1 MGDLLFLAHRIPYPP
16 DKGDKIRSWNILK
29 YVAERAPVHLGAFV
43 DDPEDMKHAD
53 FLASVCKSV
62 KLIPMDPKDR
72 LKRAWVGWRKG
83 EALSISLF
91 DDRAMK
97 RWVWDRVKQ
106 HDIDRM
112 FVFSSQM
119 APYALGH
126 TSQGR
131 RMVMDFV
138 DIDSDKFAQYA
149 KESRWPKSWLYARE
163 AKLLQSFEKQVAR
176 HVDVSLFVSD
186 AETAM
191 FKRIAGSY
199 AHTVDTL
206 HNGVDLEY
214 FSPSADFAPLGDEA
228 GIGAGPKLVF
238 TGAMDYR
245 PNADAVCWFADA
257 ILPLI
262 RKRYPQ
268 ARFFIVGGKPTPE
281 VQALGSREGI
291 IVTAR
296 VPDVRPY
303 VAAADVAV
311 APIRIARGVQN
322 KVLEAMAM
330 ARPVVATDAAWS
342 GIDAEPERDLLVRD
356 DAAAFAA
363 GVCAVL
369 EDPALGT
376 RLSESGR
383 RQVESRYAWSAQLA
397 KLDGWLGL
405 GAADPKVEAA

>member
-43 DDPEDMKHAD
+43 DDPEDMKHAE

-62 KLIPMDPKDR
+62 KLIPMDPKEK
-72 LKRAWVGWRKG
+72 LKRAWTGWRKG
-83 EALSISLF
+83 EALSIALF

-97 RWVWDRVKQ
+97 RWVWDRVK
-106 HDIDRM
+106 HDDIDRV

-126 TSQGR
+126 TSQER
-131 RMVMDFV
+131 RVVMDFV

-149 KESRWPKSWLYARE
+149 KESRWPKSRLYARE
-163 AKLLQSFEKQVAR
+163 AKLLQAFEKQVAR

-191 FKRIAGSY
+191 FRRIAGSY

-206 HNGVDLEY
+206 HNGVDLAY
-214 FSPSADFAPLGDEA
+214 FSPAADFAPLGDEA
-228 GIGAGPKLVF
+228 GPRLVF

-245 PNADAVCWFADA
+245 PNVDAVCWFADA
-257 ILPLI
+257 ILPLV
-262 RKRYPQ
+262 RKRYPA
-268 ARFFIVGGKPTPE
+268 ARFFVVGGKPAPE
-281 VQALGSREGI
+281 VQALASREGI
-291 IVTAR
+291 VVTGR

-311 APIRIARGVQN
+311 APVRIARGVQN
-322 KVLEAMAM
+322 KVLEAMAL
-330 ARPVVATDAAWS
+330 ARPVVATEAAWS
-342 GIDAEPERDLLVRD
+342 GIDAEPERDLLVRSD
-356 DAAAFAA
+356 AESFAAA
-363 GVCAVL
+363 VCAVL
-369 EDPALGT
+369 DDPALGA
-376 RLSESGR
+376 RLAGNAR
-383 RQVESRYAWSAQLA
+383 QQVESRYAWPAQLA
-397 KLDGWLGL
+397 KLDAWLGL
-405 GAADPKVEAA
+405 GAADSKVEAA

>member
-1 MGDLLFLAHRIPYPP
+1 MTDVWSRLPLWLANRMGRSFRGRWGRAMGDLLFLAHRIPYPP

-62 KLIPMDPKDR
+62 KLIPMDPKDK
-72 LKRAWVGWRKG
+72 LKRAFSGWRKG

-131 RMVMDFV
+131 RTVMDFV

-191 FKRIAGSY
+191 FKADRRFLC
-199 AHTVDTL
+199 AH
-206 HNGVDLEY
+206 G
-214 FSPSADFAPLGDEA
+214 
-228 GIGAGPKLVF
+228 
-238 TGAMDYR
+238 
-245 PNADAVCWFADA
+245 
-257 ILPLI
+257 
-262 RKRYPQ
+262 
-268 ARFFIVGGKPTPE
+268 
-281 VQALGSREGI
+281 
-291 IVTAR
+291 
-296 VPDVRPY
+296 
-303 VAAADVAV
+303 
-311 APIRIARGVQN
+311 
-322 KVLEAMAM
+322 
-330 ARPVVATDAAWS
+330 
-342 GIDAEPERDLLVRD
+342 
-356 DAAAFAA
+356 
-363 GVCAVL
+363 
-369 EDPALGT
+369 
-376 RLSESGR
+376 
-383 RQVESRYAWSAQLA
+383 RYAAQRRRSRLLLAQRRLHSA
-397 KLDGWLGL
+397 WR
-405 GAADPKVEAA
+405 

>member
-43 DDPEDMKHAD
+43 DDPEDMKHAE

-62 KLIPMDPKDR
+62 KLIPMEPRDR
-72 LKRAWVGWRKG
+72 LKRAWTGWRKG
-83 EALSISLF
+83 EALSIALF

-97 RWVWDRVKQ
+97 RWVWDRVK
-106 HDIDRM
+106 HDDIDRV

-126 TSQGR
+126 TSQER
-131 RMVMDFV
+131 RVVMDFV

-149 KESRWPKSWLYARE
+149 KESRWPKSRLYARE
-163 AKLLQSFEKQVAR
+163 AKLLQAFEKQVAR

-191 FKRIAGSY
+191 FRRIAGSY

-206 HNGVDLEY
+206 HNGVDLGY
-214 FSPSADFAPLGDEA
+214 FSPGADFAPLGDE
-228 GIGAGPKLVF
+228 AGPKLVF

-245 PNADAVCWFADA
+245 PNIDAVCWFADA
-257 ILPLI
+257 ILPLV
-262 RKRYPQ
+262 RKRYPA
-268 ARFFIVGGKPTPE
+268 ARFFVVGGKPSPE
-281 VQALGSREGI
+281 VQALASREGI
-291 IVTAR
+291 VVTGR

-311 APIRIARGVQN
+311 APVRIARGVQN
-322 KVLEAMAM
+322 KVLEAMAL
-330 ARPVVATDAAWS
+330 ARPVVATEAAWS
-342 GIDAEPERDLLVRD
+342 GIDAEPERDLLVRSD
-356 DAAAFAA
+356 AESFAAA
-363 GVCAVL
+363 VCAVL
-369 EDPALGT
+369 DDPALGA
-376 RLSESGR
+376 RLAGNAR
-383 RQVESRYAWSAQLA
+383 QQVESRYAWPAQLA
-397 KLDGWLGL
+397 KLDAWLGL
-405 GAADPKVEAA
+405 GAADSKVEAA

>member
-43 DDPEDMKHAD
+43 DDPEDMKHAE

-62 KLIPMDPKDR
+62 KLIPMDPKEK
-72 LKRAWVGWRKG
+72 LKRAWTGWRKG
-83 EALSISLF
+83 EALSIALF

-97 RWVWDRVKQ
+97 RWVWDRVK
-106 HDIDRM
+106 HDDIDRV

-126 TSQGR
+126 TSQER
-131 RMVMDFV
+131 RVVMDFV

-149 KESRWPKSWLYARE
+149 KESRWPKSRLYARE
-163 AKLLQSFEKQVAR
+163 AKLLQAFEKQVAR

-191 FKRIAGSY
+191 FRRIAGSY

-206 HNGVDLEY
+206 HNGVDLAY
-214 FSPSADFAPLGDEA
+214 FSPAADFAPLGDEA
-228 GIGAGPKLVF
+228 GPRLVF

-245 PNADAVCWFADA
+245 PNVDAVCWFADA
-257 ILPLI
+257 ILPLV
-262 RKRYPQ
+262 RKRYPA
-268 ARFFIVGGKPTPE
+268 ARFFVVGGKPAPE
-281 VQALGSREGI
+281 VQALASREGI
-291 IVTAR
+291 VVTGR

-311 APIRIARGVQN
+311 APVRIARGVQN
-322 KVLEAMAM
+322 KVLEAMAL
-330 ARPVVATDAAWS
+330 ARPVVATEAAWS
-342 GIDAEPERDLLVRD
+342 GIDAEPERDLLVRS
-356 DAAAFAA
+356 DAESFAVA
-363 GVCAVL
+363 VCAVL
-369 EDPALGT
+369 DDPALGA
-376 RLSESGR
+376 RLAGNA
-383 RQVESRYAWSAQLA
+383 RQQMENRYAWPAQLA
-397 KLDGWLGL
+397 KLDAWLGL
-405 GAADPKVEAA
+405 GAADSKVEAA